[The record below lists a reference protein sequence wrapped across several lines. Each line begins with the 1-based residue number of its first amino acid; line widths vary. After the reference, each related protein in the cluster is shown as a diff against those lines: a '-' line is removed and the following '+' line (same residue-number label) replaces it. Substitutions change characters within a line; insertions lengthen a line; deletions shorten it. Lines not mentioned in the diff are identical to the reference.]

1 MQAASLK
8 ALLET
13 HLPTAAVDYCHQ
25 LWIDAPFH
33 LVLRKSR
40 TTKLG
45 DFSCRPGRQPRITI
59 NADSSPYVF
68 LLTYLHEVAHLHV
81 HGRLGF
87 SVSPHGEEWKQ
98 AFRDLCAPLFQLNIF
113 PPLLAEAVR
122 SHLQNP
128 PASSFSDAALIRQ
141 LNALDHRTVNG
152 LLLIDI
158 PEGSEFQL
166 HGRWY
171 KKGKHRRTRI
181 LCKELTSRRNY
192 LISAHAP
199 IVR

>member
-1 MQAASLK
+1 MQATALK
-8 ALLET
+8 TLLET
-13 HLPTAAVDYCHQ
+13 HVAPAAVAYCFQ
-25 LWIDAPFH
+25 LWLDSPFQ

-40 TTKLG
+40 TTKFG

-81 HGRLGF
+81 HRRFGF

-98 AFRDLCAPLFQLNIF
+98 TYRNLCAPLLQLNIF
-113 PPLLAEAVR
+113 PAPLAVAVR
-122 SHLQNP
+122 NHLQNP
-128 PASSFSDAALIRQ
+128 PASSFTDAGLSRLIHEP
-141 LNALDHRTVNG
+141 DKG
-152 LLLIDI
+152 LLLIDL

-171 KKGKHRRTRI
+171 KKGKLRRTRI
-181 LCKELTSRRNY
+181 VCKELNSSRTY

-199 IVR
+199 LGS